1 MNTKK
6 IEFYYYFVDGGK
18 KYISEIKVCKMP
30 ERTKIYKKLLN
41 SLDNGYIAI
50 FGYRII

>member
-1 MNTKK
+1 MYTKK

-41 SLDNGYIAI
+41 SLDNGYIAV
-50 FGYRII
+50 FGYRTI